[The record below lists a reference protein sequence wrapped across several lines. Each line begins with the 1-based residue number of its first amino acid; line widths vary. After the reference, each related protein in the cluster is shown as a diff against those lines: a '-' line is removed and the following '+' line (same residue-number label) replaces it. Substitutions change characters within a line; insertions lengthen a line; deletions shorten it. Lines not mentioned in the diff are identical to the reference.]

1 LALQR
6 LERTKHHAR
15 TWMWQRRHDSAGGVF
30 EGGTLGALQRSGQLE
45 NQRIQLGIV
54 RRRRC
59 PVDDLTR
66 CWRSS
71 ITCLPVSGMNALAIR
86 PWMAGVFCYFKRDM
100 TKASC

>member
-6 LERTKHHAR
+6 LERAINHTGTQIR
-15 TWMWQRRHDSAGGVF
+15 QRRHDSAGGVF

-45 NQRIQLGIV
+45 NQRIQL
-54 RRRRC
+54 
-59 PVDDLTR
+59 
-66 CWRSS
+66 
-71 ITCLPVSGMNALAIR
+71 PVSGMNALAIR